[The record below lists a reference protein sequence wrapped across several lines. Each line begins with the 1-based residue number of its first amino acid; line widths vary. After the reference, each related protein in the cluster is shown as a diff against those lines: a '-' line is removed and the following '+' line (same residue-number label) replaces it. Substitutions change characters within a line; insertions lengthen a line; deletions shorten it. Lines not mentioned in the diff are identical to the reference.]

1 MKQFKV
7 HPVTSIFADV
17 NADLEQITSKGRWSN
32 AQKVELRKG
41 LEQGVDVS
49 EYANPRMNAKKMRCI
64 RLYLLSGKTLDL
76 NALIKMADYQL
87 DEIDKGLESGVDV
100 SAYADPKYAAWQMG
114 ELRKGLESGV
124 DVSVYTDPKFD
135 DGQMYQ
141 IRQGLESGIDV
152 SVYTDPKF
160 DEGQMKQIR
169 LGLESGVD
177 VSDYVD
183 SRHEPKGRGSKPTS
197 TSRKK
202 RPDPFQQYVDKQGRS
217 WTGEKL

>member
-100 SAYADPKYAAWQMG
+100 S
-114 ELRKGLESGV
+114 
-124 DVSVYTDPKFD
+124 
-135 DGQMYQ
+135 
-141 IRQGLESGIDV
+141 
-152 SVYTDPKF
+152 
-160 DEGQMKQIR
+160 
-169 LGLESGVD
+169 
-177 VSDYVD
+177 DYVD